1 MGAAPRLLAAQ
12 GPPEPRPGVQLAGAA
27 PLDPIGFL
35 LEHRADLRLADS
47 VVMQLVRVNI
57 RLFRQNRQLQ
67 MRLDSILPE
76 GMVGSPAPPRGQSLL
91 DDPAL
96 PESLATR
103 VRELVGRMR
112 ENARAAQDAAFALLT
127 EEQQNRAREL
137 ESAELQRERVPA
149 GSRPRRP

>member
-1 MGAAPRLLAAQ
+1 MRL
-12 GPPEPRPGVQLAGAA
+12 V
-27 PLDPIGFL
+27 
-35 LEHRADLRLADS
+35 S
-47 VVMQLVRVNI
+47 VNM

-76 GMVGSPAPPRGQSLL
+76 EMAGSPAPLRGQNLL

-96 PESLATR
+96 PESLVTR

-112 ENARAAQDAAFALLT
+112 ENARAAQGAAFALLT

-137 ESAELQRERVPA
+137 ESAELRRERAPA